1 MFVALLGLLLLQT
14 VVPIVAAQDH
24 EIGYD
29 SGTPGGSV
37 SLAYAPHMWAGGIV
51 RESGQGGNDFIANRM
66 LAVRFTAEA
75 GNVEELLGARFYI
88 AGDMQSFNLYLFNSN
103 RVFMS
108 RPWRENQIVSPVYCW
123 TVTPTSIGWVDIDV
137 SSNVWPIYVSGDF
150 YFAIE
155 FTVGQ
160 KPMLGVDTI
169 GPRSDRG
176 WFVDNQTVTGW
187 IEYSAYAGRNG
198 LPDGNLMVRAVVGS
212 PLFGVANTT
221 ANTPT
226 NTLTNTPT
234 NTLTNTPTNIT
245 GALPGWGIPALIAL
259 AALVVVMVGVLQMR
273 RRGSIGLNKI
283 VAVGLLVLL
292 AGSLYAGYV
301 VFRPVANTTSTT
313 SATPRIEFGRV
324 LLNVEIAAT
333 PTDQERGLSYRDSM
347 DADHGMLF
355 IFQQEGMWRF
365 WMKDMRFSLDIIWF
379 DSQRRAVFIEQ
390 NLPPCTSQ
398 NCTMFTPPVNAM
410 YVLEVNAA
418 FVQAHNVSLGDS
430 FRFAS

>member
-1 MFVALLGLLLLQT
+1 MIVALLGLLLLQT
-14 VVPIVAAQDH
+14 IVPSVAAQER
-24 EIGYD
+24 EIAYD
-29 SGTPGGSV
+29 NGTPGGSV
-37 SLAYAPHMWAGGIV
+37 SLPYAPHMWAGGIV

-66 LAVRFTAEA
+66 LAVRFTADA
-75 GNVEELLGARFYI
+75 GNVEEVLGARFFI
-88 AGDMQSFNLYLFNSN
+88 AGDLQSFNVYLFNSN

-108 RPWRENQIVSPVYCW
+108 PPWRENQIVSLVYSW
-123 TVTPTSIGWVDIDV
+123 TVTPTSIGWVNLNV

-155 FTVGQ
+155 FTVGE
-160 KPMLGVDTI
+160 KPRLGVDTI
-169 GPRSDRG
+169 GPRSNRG

-187 IEYSAYAGRNG
+187 TEYSAYAGRNG
-198 LPDGNLMVRAVVGS
+198 LPDGNLMVRAVIGS

-221 ANTPT
+221 T
-226 NTLTNTPT
+226 NTTTNTAT
-234 NTLTNTPTNIT
+234 NAPTNIT
-245 GALPGWGIPALIAL
+245 GALLGWGIPASIAL
-259 AALVVVMVGVLQMR
+259 AALAVIMVGVLQMR
-273 RRGSIGLNKI
+273 RRGNIGLNKI
-283 VAVGLLVLL
+283 VAVGLLILL

-301 VFRPVANTTSTT
+301 VFKPVATNSSTTSTT
-313 SATPRIEFGRV
+313 TRIEFGRI

-333 PTDQERGLSYRDSM
+333 PADQERGLSYRDSM

-355 IFQQEGMWRF
+355 IFQQEGTWRF

-390 NLPPCTSQ
+390 NLPPCTPQ
-398 NCTMFTPPVNAM
+398 NCPMFTPPVNAM

-418 FVQAHNVSLGDS
+418 FIQAHNVSLGDS